1 MRKLTVKIIIAVTY
15 IALLTIAGLL
25 IFHSSYLGWN
35 GTNGYRA
42 WPCAMGYGSIGGIMM
57 ILWIVVIGALIYMIF
72 KVVTEKKFL
81 PANTMAKSDAMEILK
96 QRYAKGEISKADF
109 ESMKQTLR

>member
-1 MRKLTVKIIIAVTY
+1 MRKTNVIIITIMAG
-15 IALLTIAGLL
+15 ALSAIAGLL

-35 GTNGYRA
+35 GASGYRT

-57 ILWIVVIGALIYMIF
+57 LLWVIVIGALIYMIV
-72 KVVTEKKFL
+72 KVGSEKKL
-81 PANTMAKSDAMEILK
+81 SPEGSGALEILK